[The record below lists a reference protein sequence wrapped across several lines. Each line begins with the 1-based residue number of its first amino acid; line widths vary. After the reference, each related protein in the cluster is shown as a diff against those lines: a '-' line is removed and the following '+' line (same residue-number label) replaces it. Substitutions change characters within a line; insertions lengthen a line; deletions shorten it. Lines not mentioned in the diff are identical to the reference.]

1 MTRRPLNSGARTVT
15 RSALTWKS
23 GSAANTTASSCSRLL
38 AAIIQASLTSLAWVC
53 AASFG
58 VPVVPPVWKRAARSV
73 AEGGSPTK
81 ASCGCS
87 CRQGGQV
94 ADPDAVD
101 RVQLRLGRARTGR
114 AQREEGFHPGLDG
127 ELPCALPD
135 LRREV
140 GAGSH
145 EDPGARPA
153 QQLGDVLRGRA
164 RC

>member
-1 MTRRPLNSGARTVT
+1 M
-15 RSALTWKS
+15 TWKS
-23 GSAANTTASSCSRLL
+23 GSAANTTASSRSSPL

-73 AEGGSPTK
+73 AEGASPTK

-87 CRQGGQV
+87 AAS
-94 ADPDAVD
+94 ADRWPTRTPSIGA
-101 RVQLRLGRARTGR
+101 QLRLRRADARR

-140 GAGSH
+140 GTGSH

-153 QQLGDVLRGRA
+153 QQLGDVLARRA